1 MTNVARKTVGNDMV
15 DQDTPKDN
23 ANPPGDT
30 KPQAPEL
37 PAELLPESSL
47 PSPTEDATQNEP
59 LPEITANELTPESG
73 TQPPL
78 AEKKT
83 ILSAAQA
90 AEGKP
95 AAKRKTLSLVIHDVG
110 VLRAAYMQ
118 FVKGGGL
125 FIPTKK
131 SFTMGEDTNLIIK
144 LLDDEEPYR
153 VVARV
158 VWITPTGSA
167 NSKAGGIGVEFAEDR
182 NGEILRGRIEV
193 ILGPHLKSSEST
205 HTM

>member
-1 MTNVARKTVGNDMV
+1 MV
-15 DQDTPKDN
+15 DQEKS
-23 ANPPGDT
+23 NPPEDNN
-30 KPQAPEL
+30 KPQQQLESLVPAP
-37 PAELLPESSL
+37 
-47 PSPTEDATQNEP
+47 DAASKNEP
-59 LPEITANELTPESG
+59 LPEITAKELNTES
-73 TQPPL
+73 TSQPAIP
-78 AEKKT
+78 EKKT
-83 ILSAAQA
+83 ILSAAQE

-95 AAKRKTLSLVIHDVG
+95 VVKRKTLSLVIHDIG

-131 SFTMGEDTNLIIK
+131 SFIMGEDTNLIIK
-144 LLDDEEPYR
+144 LLDDDDPYK

-158 VWITPTGSA
+158 VWITPSGSSS
-167 NSKAGGIGVEFAEDR
+167 NKPGGIGVEFAEDR

>member
-1 MTNVARKTVGNDMV
+1 MANVVHKTVGKDMV
-15 DQDTPKDN
+15 DPDNSKNN
-23 ANPPGDT
+23 ANPPEDT
-30 KPQAPEL
+30 KPQMPEL
-37 PAELLPESSL
+37 AEEVLPD
-47 PSPTEDATQNEP
+47 SPPLTENETRSEP

-83 ILSAAQA
+83 IRSAAQA

-167 NSKAGGIGVEFAEDR
+167 NGKAGGIGVEFAEDR